1 MKKNKIGLSL
11 LTLLSCLSLLSVTS
25 CGGNDDTGSTAKP
38 NQTQKADEKCTVNFD
53 TNGGSSVNF
62 QEVVKGSS
70 IEKPATP
77 TKAEY
82 IFDGWYLDSGLT
94 QPVDGFPLTINSN
107 TTLYAKWLTA
117 KEAFLKQRQSL
128 WDADSFDYDENLHIT
143 VTTSGNKTLA
153 QGLREGN
160 VKYSKTGDVNY
171 LAKRVSS
178 KGLLI
183 DGTEHQ
189 IRKGTDFVTINQNE
203 DGKVNKYEEKQVDAS
218 FKYDY
223 SIYAKAVF
231 EYGENDI
238 KTVTGDG
245 KRFELTTKESASN
258 TVKSILGLIN
268 NPIIKMFVGQLP
280 ETIPD
285 YHLYLDFKD
294 GVFDKYTYQF
304 SVSVS
309 GQVLQFLYTIQ
320 MKSMNQPL
328 TLKEPVIDGFSVNN
342 EQINEKLNIIK
353 GAQSAYKSLTNSA
366 HDFRVE
372 TNVEY
377 EGGNKFKSTIKGK
390 AKRNIKNGVNFFNNH
405 VEFDSTFADNYGKDD
420 SNIKDFSYA
429 RGVTSDGKAHYVWK
443 KLFGTNPVTEVTAK
457 KSDYFFYLPDD
468 SIYSKDYVSFIQT
481 STKSGVTTYSM
492 PLNNKTVPT
501 IFDMLNDSSVIDPTL
516 SKDIKLMGSYQKDSI
531 VLTETNMDY
540 LIENEKFK
548 SLVLNLSGS
557 YNSRFDNYGDGKAS
571 FTLKLTIDVTK
582 DGDNYS
588 APDKASKL

>member
-25 CGGNDDTGSTAKP
+25 CGGNDNTGSAAKP

-53 TNGGSSVNF
+53 TNGGSSVNS
-62 QEVVKGSS
+62 QEVIKGSS

-82 IFDGWYLDSGLT
+82 IFDGWYLDSDLT

-107 TTLYAKWLTA
+107 TTLYVKWLSA

-128 WDADSFDYDENLHIT
+128 WDADSFEYDENLHIT

-231 EYGENDI
+231 EYGEDDI

-328 TLKEPVIDGFSVNN
+328 TLEEPVIDGFIVNN

-390 AKRNIKNGVNFFNNH
+390 AKRNIKDGVNFFDNNA
-405 VEFDSTFADNYGKDD
+405 EFDSTFADNYGK
-420 SNIKDFSYA
+420 
-429 RGVTSDGKAHYVWK
+429 
-443 KLFGTNPVTEVTAK
+443 
-457 KSDYFFYLPDD
+457 DD

-492 PLNNKTVPT
+492 PLNNKAVPI

-557 YNSRFDNYGDGKAS
+557 YTSKFDNYGDGKAS

>member
-25 CGGNDDTGSTAKP
+25 CGGNDNTGSTAKP

-62 QEVVKGSS
+62 QEVVKGST

-107 TTLYAKWLTA
+107 TTLYAKWLSA

-128 WDADSFDYDENLHIT
+128 WDADSFEYDENLHIT

-231 EYGENDI
+231 EYGEDDI

-328 TLKEPVIDGFSVNN
+328 TLEEPVIDGFIVNN

-390 AKRNIKNGVNFFNNH
+390 AKRNIKDGVNFFDNNA
-405 VEFDSTFADNYGKDD
+405 EFDSTFADNYGK
-420 SNIKDFSYA
+420 
-429 RGVTSDGKAHYVWK
+429 
-443 KLFGTNPVTEVTAK
+443 
-457 KSDYFFYLPDD
+457 DD

-492 PLNNKTVPT
+492 PLNNKAVPI

-557 YNSRFDNYGDGKAS
+557 YTSKFDNYGDGKAS